1 MAETD
6 YRSVLHL
13 SSLLQLEQRVRIRA
27 ALAHTLAVL
36 CAFDAHVVHV
46 LLPTM
51 LPVDIALA
59 ILNAAFAGRCLA
71 TGVCNIQQIL
81 YRIAICRACVNDTY
95 VSVQYWRRPAV
106 RPLWLEHE
114 CVD

>member
-59 ILNAAFAGRCLA
+59 IVNAAFAGRC
-71 TGVCNIQQIL
+71 
-81 YRIAICRACVNDTY
+81 RRRRCVLTIY
-95 VSVQYWRRPAV
+95 KSVQNHHLSNMR
-106 RPLWLEHE
+106 
-114 CVD
+114 